1 MEKRKVKELPALVLG
16 EYCKELLDAKTKGEK
31 LTSYEATVLTSASK
45 LTITMQSMRKDGCP
59 EAVLLSL
66 VGGTILVIEEDE
78 ISYHGSVLSLEGKD
92 REKVAAFRLSKEA
105 IVFPE
110 RDNNPYYPFLE
121 EDGERSEG
129 GVSSI
134 MKVTFVEAE
143 GIHALKA
150 VLELLGEM
158 SSPKG
163 NETEH

>member
-45 LTITMQSMRKDGCP
+45 LTITMQAMRKDGCP

-78 ISYHGSVLSLEGKD
+78 ISYHGSVLSSGRED
-92 REKVAAFRLSKEA
+92 REKVASFRLSKEA
-105 IVFPE
+105 TVFPE
-110 RDNNPYYPFLE
+110 RDNNPYYSFLQ
-121 EDGERSEG
+121 EDGELSEG
-129 GVSSI
+129 GVSSV
-134 MKVTFVEAE
+134 MKVTFMESE
-143 GIHALKA
+143 SIDTLKV
-150 VLELLGEM
+150 VLKLLEEM
-158 SSPKG
+158 SSLKG